1 MICYIRISFRAM
13 PCLPRPS
20 ASQWHDATLGAVAL
34 MARSGVSVLL
44 KRRTALQLDTLTGLL
59 SQQSEQPTTAE
70 MNAKLA
76 VCTYKL
82 TISETFHINHMIRTF
97 VFFFLDH
104 SLIVSRTAKQN
115 PR

>member
-1 MICYIRISFRAM
+1 MFSVYFPIGSNPGSHVVPKLCGVHTTYGVT
-13 PCLPRPS
+13 RPS

-59 SQQSEQPTTAE
+59 SQQSEPPTTAE

-76 VCTYKL
+76 VGSGNIFY
-82 TISETFHINHMIRTF
+82 HIF
-97 VFFFLDH
+97 D
-104 SLIVSRTAKQN
+104 
-115 PR
+115 